1 MRKIEALSFA
11 AIGAFILL
19 AAVFTSA
26 QRAAPVS
33 GFSFSDDTV
42 RKTLTLLDGSR
53 GVLTF
58 CYGDQLKPGVDPKQ
72 VRSGYIHPLFGL
84 DGEVLTDDSP
94 ADHLHHHGLFWTWPI
109 IRTRGFKTGTW
120 EPATPPLRQQFVR
133 WVRREIKDGAAAL
146 GVESVWKLDGKEI
159 VARETADFI
168 AHPAFDL
175 GRFIDVSL
183 VIEAVGGPLEFQGSQ
198 DAGKGYG
205 GLCFRG
211 APEFKGAALTTD
223 KGPQKEDAVNTT
235 FRWADLSTAK
245 GGIAVFV
252 SLDHPGF
259 PIPWLI
265 RNSYAGILNPSW
277 PGLKSA
283 TVEAGKSVTLRYRL
297 YVHRGDAAAA
307 LVREY
312 YSRTRTAEMIPGQSS
327 GAPAAAVT
335 PPR

>member
-1 MRKIEALSFA
+1 MKSIKPFVFA
-11 AIGAFILL
+11 SMAPIVLL
-19 AAVFTSA
+19 TAVFGAASVLAVVPATS
-26 QRAAPVS
+26 QSAAFPQPS
-33 GFSFSDDTV
+33 YAFKDDAAL
-42 RKTLTLLDGSR
+42 KTLTLLDGTR

-58 CYGDQLKPGVDPKQ
+58 CYGDQLKPGADPKY

-109 IRTRGFKTGTW
+109 IRTRGVKTGTW

-133 WVRREIKDGAAAL
+133 WIRREIKDGAAAL
-146 GVESVWKLDGKEI
+146 GVESVWKLDDKEI

-168 AHPAFDL
+168 VHPAFPL
-175 GRFIDVSL
+175 GRFIDVTL
-183 VIEAVGGPLEFQGSQ
+183 VIEAVGGPLEFQGQQ

-211 APEFKGAALTTD
+211 APQFNAAALTTD
-223 KGPQKEDAVNTT
+223 RGPQKEDAVNTP
-235 FRWADLSTAK
+235 FLWADLSTAER
-245 GGIAVFV
+245 GVAIFV
-252 SLDHPGF
+252 SPSHPGH

-277 PGLKSA
+277 PGLNSA
-283 TVEAGKSVTLRYRL
+283 TIEAGKSVTLRYRL
-297 YVHRGDAAAA
+297 YIHRGDVAAARVA
-307 LVREY
+307 ETY
-312 YSRTRTAEMIPGQSS
+312 AAYSSL
-327 GAPAAAVT
+327 T